1 MRNCLRTHDKLRQWD
16 IAPNTDVWLYIRH
29 LANMEAVN
37 PSLQDIITHLQPI
50 ARQRT
55 ASSIVGKLLLA
66 ASSYYIWIE
75 CNNRL
80 FKNAKRSPEEL
91 RDSIMVTV
99 RLKLM
104 TFRFKNTANVTR
116 MLDRW
121 KMPKSFRLYGC

>member
-1 MRNCLRTHDKLRQWD
+1 VL
-16 IAPNTDVWLYIRH
+16 LYIRH
-29 LANMEAVN
+29 LANMEVVN
-37 PSLQDIITHLQPI
+37 PSIQDILTHLQPI

-55 ASSIVGKLLLA
+55 ANSIVCKLLLA

-75 CNNRL
+75 RNNRL

-104 TFRFKNTANVTR
+104 TFRFKNIANVTR